1 MFRSAVLLI
10 AVCSTLIF
18 LNLGCSSVGSYQS
31 KEITDKS
38 IRNNILQQCSLYE
51 GPMRNPVIVIHGFLG
66 SKLRKTADG
75 KEIWGS
81 FSPLDSVFGPYDQQI
96 RDLACKMSRGSSL
109 TELDKTVEPYS
120 FLEMV
125 KVQFLGIPIN
135 VNAYEDMLAILRNSG
150 YTQYEKPLPAGKHF
164 YSLFPYYY
172 DWRRDLPYNAARLH
186 EYILAKR
193 AYLQKN
199 YEKLYGLKNYD
210 VQFDIVAHSM
220 GGLLA
225 GYYLRYGDADLPAD
239 GSAPEITWKGSHYVD
254 KVLIVGTPN
263 AGFLDTCQEL
273 IYGLQVAPGT
283 PTFPPAMLG
292 TFATYYQMMP
302 TYGFRSVLYEDDPNG
317 AEVDIFNPEVWIQ
330 MKWGLADPAQ
340 DKYLQILL
348 PEIKDPQER
357 RAIALEHL
365 TKCLRRARQFSAAM
379 QVKARPPDNVAL
391 FLFAGDAIE
400 TSRTATVNRKT
411 GEFKVVEYAPGDGK
425 ILTSSAL
432 FDLREDGYWT
442 PYLRSP
448 ITWHGTF
455 LLNAAHM
462 GITKSSAFNS
472 NASFCLLVT
481 PSVKQDKRDKKTL
494 DLRQELPKTIQYLG
508 DGMFDEKDDN
518 PAPAAKPAK

>member
-1 MFRSAVLLI
+1 MIKYLVIFSDIIVTLLI
-10 AVCSTLIF
+10 V
-18 LNLGCSSVGSYQS
+18 GCSSVGSYQS
-31 KEITDKS
+31 KEVTENSLRGD
-38 IRNNILQQCSLYE
+38 ILQHCVKYE
-51 GPMRNPVIVIHGFLG
+51 GTSRNPVIVIHGFLG
-66 SKLRKTADG
+66 AKLRNMESGTNV
-75 KEIWGS
+75 WGE
-81 FSPLDSVFGPYDQQI
+81 FNPLDSIFGYSDEHL
-96 RDLACKMSRGSSL
+96 RELACTMSIGSRL
-109 TELDKTVEPYS
+109 NAVETKIEPYS

-125 KVQFLGIPIN
+125 KIQFMGLQVN
-135 VNAYEDMLAILRNSG
+135 VNAYEDLLAILRKSG
-150 YTQYEKPLPAGKHF
+150 YVQCGKPLPPGKHF
-164 YSLFPYYY
+164 YSLYPYYY
-172 DWRRDLPYNAARLH
+172 DWRRDLPYNAAKLH
-186 EYILAKR
+186 EYILKQR
-193 AYLQKN
+193 ALLQLE

-210 VQFDIVAHSM
+210 IQFDIVAHSM

-239 GSAPEITWKGSHYVD
+239 GSTPAITWKGSNYID

-283 PTFPPAMLG
+283 PVYPPAVLG

-302 TYGFRSVLYEDDPNG
+302 TYGFRSVLYDDDPNG
-317 AEVDIFNPEVWIQ
+317 AEVDIFDPQVWIK
-330 MKWGLADPAQ
+330 MNWGLANPEQ
-340 DKYLQILL
+340 DKYLKILL
-348 PEIKDPQER
+348 PDVKDQEQR
-357 RAIALEHL
+357 RQIALEHL
-365 TKCLRRARQFSAAM
+365 SKSLRRAKQFSAAM

-400 TSRTATVNRKT
+400 TSRTAYVNKKT
-411 GEFKVVEYAPGDGK
+411 GEFKVVEYAAGDGK

-442 PYLRSP
+442 PHLRSP

-455 LLNAAHM
+455 MLNAAHM

-494 DLRQELPKTIQYLG
+494 DQFKPNIPKIDMLG
-508 DGMFDEKDDN
+508 DGISNEKN
-518 PAPAAKPAK
+518 ELEHSGK